1 MALSLLVGAFLT
13 RNQRTCDS
21 DNPEVDVTILKDGPA
36 HLRLNPRHAGTKYWL
51 KGLPRMRGDRPQTD
65 HTVPALTMATPH
77 ARGSTQSGRTTS

>member
-51 KGLPRMRGDRPQTD
+51 KGLPRMRGDRP
-65 HTVPALTMATPH
+65 PP
-77 ARGSTQSGRTTS
+77 TSINGAVR